1 MARLVVILGLL
12 LTALA
17 LVGCAGKR
25 RSAAE
30 KWPATAGA
38 GATSPAAN
46 NGAIFQR
53 HQGYVPLFEDL
64 RPRRVGD
71 ILTIVVNEQVS
82 ASKNASSSTLRSAG
96 GTLVLDQLPDALE
109 ELAKYG
115 FDLSSEQTFN
125 GGGGSRANNTFTG
138 TITVSVQEVFANGNL
153 RVAGEKQIAI
163 NRGTEYIRFSGV
175 VNPRSIDGRNTVPST
190 SVADARI
197 QYTGDGY
204 ISEAQR
210 MGWLQRFFLNVA
222 PY

>member
-1 MARLVVILGLL
+1 MILRLLALGLG
-12 LTALA
+12 ALSLA
-17 LVGCAGKR
+17 GCGTTKIFR
-25 RSAAE
+25 DEPWPTVSQTPAA
-30 KWPATAGA
+30 P
-38 GATSPAAN
+38 PAAN
-46 NGAIFQR
+46 NGAIFQAQSG
-53 HQGYVPLFEDL
+53 HMPLFEDL

-71 ILTIVVNEQVS
+71 ILTILVNEQVS
-82 ASKNASSSTLRSAG
+82 ASKNASSSAVRSASG
-96 GTLVLDQLPDALE
+96 GLAFEQLPDALE
-109 ELAKYG
+109 SLAKYG
-115 FDLSSEQTFN
+115 FDLSAEQAFN

-138 TITVSVQEVFANGNL
+138 TITVSVQEVLGNGNL

-175 VNPRSIDGRNTVPST
+175 VNPRTIGGQNAVPST
-190 SVADARI
+190 QVADARI